1 MLSVVFSASIIAL
14 TTAPLY
20 LTVPALVM
28 PLLGTVL
35 FMPWRNKYRS
45 VVAQAKTV
53 FDNPLMGFLYTG
65 TNDDVGT
72 ISLALTM
79 CKAELNAVVGRVSDV
94 SENVGNTARQS
105 SQRGSTVS
113 DILSN
118 QRQETELVATA
129 INEMSATVQDISQIV
144 AQASHASQQSLTIST
159 GGQEV
164 VEQTISAIEQ
174 LSEQLN
180 DVDTAINRLITGSKS
195 IEAVLGEI
203 SSIADQT
210 NLLALNAAIEAARAG
225 EHGRGFA
232 VVADEVR
239 ALALRTQQSTEEVN
253 KLLGQL
259 QSESDLAVTSMKKGT
274 TLSQGCVELASE
286 TGGALAKITSEV
298 SELAAMNEQIATA
311 IEEQSVVTEEINQ
324 NIVSI
329 SDMTGESEEHSKE
342 AVALSEGLLK
352 NIKEQQNL
360 VSQFRR

>member
-1 MLSVVFSASIIAL
+1 
-14 TTAPLY
+14 
-20 LTVPALVM
+20 
-28 PLLGTVL
+28 
-35 FMPWRNKYRS
+35 
-45 VVAQAKTV
+45 
-53 FDNPLMGFLYTG
+53 
-65 TNDDVGT
+65 
-72 ISLALTM
+72 
-79 CKAELNAVVGRVSDV
+79 
-94 SENVGNTARQS
+94 
-105 SQRGSTVS
+105 
-113 DILSN
+113 
-118 QRQETELVATA
+118 
-129 INEMSATVQDISQIV
+129 
-144 AQASHASQQSLTIST
+144 
-159 GGQEV
+159 